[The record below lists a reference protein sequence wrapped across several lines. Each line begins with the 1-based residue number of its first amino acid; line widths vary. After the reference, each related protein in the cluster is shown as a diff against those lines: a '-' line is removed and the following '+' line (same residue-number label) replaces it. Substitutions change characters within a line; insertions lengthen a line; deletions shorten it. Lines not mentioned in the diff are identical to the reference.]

1 MSELMLF
8 SGLPVKWVPVPS
20 ADGAVCDRCVM
31 EEYCEKVLSG
41 EIAACQAA
49 GLPCGRELE
58 RGYYEYVDDNNETK
72 ENETMESVF
81 NFNGLFGK
89 VGAGMCRLDMHGRTA
104 VKTSNGYK
112 TYDLKTKRLVNCAQF
127 CFDLGDEMFFVIPT
141 SEVEVGDIILVNRT
155 PRCVVG
161 VKDDSITVID
171 YENSEIKQIVP
182 ERHVFMGNTYFYGK
196 IVSLMGG
203 MLDGAEGGF
212 ENILKFKMMS
222 SMLGNGKS
230 GGMFGGGMDSLL
242 PLMMLSGKGGDMFG
256 NMFDG
261 MFKKKNKK
269 AKTEEAET
277 ESEEE
282 NA

>member
-1 MSELMLF
+1 
-8 SGLPVKWVPVPS
+8 
-20 ADGAVCDRCVM
+20 
-31 EEYCEKVLSG
+31 
-41 EIAACQAA
+41 
-49 GLPCGRELE
+49 
-58 RGYYEYVDDNNETK
+58 
-72 ENETMESVF
+72 MESVF

-127 CFDLGDEMFFVIPT
+127 CFDIGDEMFFVIPT

-203 MLDGAEGGF
+203 MFDGAEGGF

-222 SMLGNGKS
+222 SMLGSNK
-230 GGMFGGGMDSLL
+230 GGGLFGGSGDGLNGVL
-242 PLMMLSGKGGDMFG
+242 PFMLLSGKGGDMFSG
-256 NMFDG
+256 MFDG
-261 MFKKKNKK
+261 MFKSKKKK
-269 AKTEEAET
+269 VVEAEPEKETEEDA
-277 ESEEE
+277 
-282 NA
+282 

>member
-1 MSELMLF
+1 
-8 SGLPVKWVPVPS
+8 
-20 ADGAVCDRCVM
+20 
-31 EEYCEKVLSG
+31 
-41 EIAACQAA
+41 
-49 GLPCGRELE
+49 
-58 RGYYEYVDDNNETK
+58 
-72 ENETMESVF
+72 MESVF

-203 MLDGAEGGF
+203 MFDGAEGGF

-222 SMLGNGKS
+222 SMLGGNKG
-230 GGMFGGGMDSLL
+230 GGMFGGSGDGLNSIMPFML
-242 PLMMLSGKGGDMFG
+242 LSGKGGDMFG
-256 NMFDG
+256 NMFDS
-261 MFKKKNKK
+261 MFKSKKKK
-269 AKTEEAET
+269 AAAVEAEPEKETEEDA
-277 ESEEE
+277 
-282 NA
+282 